1 MPPKPQQVDQ
11 AAPGVGQSGVAED
24 GDGDGDCGLGTAVGG
39 ILYLGLGRGRS
50 SALAAL
56 IELQCPTS
64 LALLHVPHQINN
76 KNLLGCCC
84 CASGSVAVAVAIAV
98 VAAEK
103 KGKNQ

>member
-1 MPPKPQQVDQ
+1 
-11 AAPGVGQSGVAED
+11 VGQSGVAE
-24 GDGDGDCGLGTAVGG
+24 DGDGDCGLGTAVGG